1 MAYITID
8 ELETLDTPTDEDY
21 FIIGKSDL
29 NKITVQKVREL
40 LVLIDKTL
48 TESGKPADAK
58 TVGDKIGEIEKTID
72 DLNNDKNTKIEE
84 LLNECASL
92 DSSVETLE
100 KALAKIGLYRDE
112 DGDLCESEVI
122 ET

>member
-1 MAYITID
+1 M
-8 ELETLDTPTDEDY
+8 EE
-21 FIIGKSDL
+21 IIQRA
-29 NKITVQKVREL
+29 I
-40 LVLIDKTL
+40 LV
-48 TESGKPADAK
+48 G
-58 TVGDKIGEIEKTID
+58 V

>member
-21 FIIGKSDL
+21 LIIGKSDL

-40 LVLIDKTL
+40 LVIIDKTL

>member
-21 FIIGKSDL
+21 LIIGKSDL

>member
-1 MAYITID
+1 M
-8 ELETLDTPTDEDY
+8 
-21 FIIGKSDL
+21 
-29 NKITVQKVREL
+29 
-40 LVLIDKTL
+40 LIDKTL

-92 DSSVETLE
+92 DSFVETLE

>member
-21 FIIGKSDL
+21 LIIGKSDL

-112 DGDLCESEVI
+112 DAIFARVR
-122 ET
+122 